1 MNLKFTYAKS
11 AFIIILICVFTSHLA
26 FSHNQPNEKR
36 NSSLKGK
43 IVENQSNKPLEFATI
58 SIYSTDSSKLVSGTI
73 SNKRGDFLL
82 EQLNAGSYYF
92 KVEYMGYSTYK
103 SNLFDI
109 KNGEIKELTNPVKLE
124 ISTKAISEV
133 KVEGNREFSK
143 VELGKTV
150 YNVSKSPV
158 ADGGTI
164 NEVLNTLPRLS
175 VDAEGA
181 IQFRGSS
188 DVKILIDGKISGL
201 LGMNPAEVLN
211 SMSAHDVDRVE
222 VISTSSARYDATGAG
237 GIINIIMKKDRV
249 KGFNG
254 SVAATVGTKD
264 KKSGGF
270 SGNYRTGKVNFFG
283 SYNYKDDWA
292 GRDYNVQREIKKED
306 VHTLLLE
313 NADVDFGNRYHI
325 GKLGLDYLINNN
337 NTLTF
342 SAKYQDVLQNWNGN
356 YDYTRTNVISS
367 AMPIVDYRT
376 SAVDL
381 DMNSWV
387 YNASYI
393 HKFAKKGETLSID
406 LAYTDNAAD
415 NSGNYAEYL
424 NIQSFGQDL
433 LFGSDVNATSLYSDY
448 YKTARKEAV
457 AQVDY
462 VLPVGDKGKFET
474 GYLYRNNEIDYKV
487 GSATDDFNYEENI
500 HGLYAMY
507 SGSKGKFAYELG
519 LRAEYSDINTNKEFK
534 DDYLDLF
541 PSVHLSYQISD
552 KKQWQLAYSRMI
564 YRPNSGMLNPFQNLR
579 DPENQRYGSQNIEAY
594 YNHNI
599 EMSMAFD
606 REKAS
611 YKTTLYVNYYKNL
624 INQYRFID
632 DETNESIVQF
642 GNFDSK
648 FFSVLEFEG
657 STKLNKWWSL
667 NGYVAGIYEE
677 TKPGEGYKFGTRD
690 MWEVTGKV
698 TSVMNFKKWFKLQA
712 SFRYQSE
719 ILVAQGKYQN
729 LYYVDLG
736 LSRKVLKG
744 RGRLSFTAND
754 IFNTFRFKVHTS
766 DPECYNKEIKYR
778 ETQIA
783 KLSFRYFFG
792 KRYRIMRAKPKKS
805 GMRHSENDI

>member
-1 MNLKFTYAKS
+1 MNLKFTYVKS
-11 AFIIILICVFTSHLA
+11 ALIIVLICIFTSHVA
-26 FSHNQPNEKR
+26 FSNNQSIEKG
-36 NSSLKGK
+36 SASLKGK
-43 IVENQSNKPLEFATI
+43 IVEKQSNKPLEFATI
-58 SIYSTDSSKLVSGTI
+58 SIYSTNNSELVKGTI
-73 SNKRGDFLL
+73 TNKRGDFLL

-92 KVEYMGYSTYK
+92 KVEYMGYTTYNSK
-103 SNLFDI
+103 QFDI
-109 KNGEIKELTNPVKLE
+109 KNGEKKSLPNPVKLE
-124 ISTKAISEV
+124 VDTKTISEV

-175 VDAEGA
+175 VDAEGT

-325 GKLGLDYLINNN
+325 GKLGLDYLINDN

-342 SAKYQDVLQNWNGN
+342 STKYQDVLQNWNGR
-356 YDYTRTNVISS
+356 YDYTRTNLVSS
-367 AMPIVDYRT
+367 AMPTVDYRL

-381 DMNSWV
+381 DLQSWV
-387 YNASYI
+387 YNASFM
-393 HKFAKKGETLSID
+393 HKFARKGETLSID

-415 NSGNYAEYL
+415 NSGNYWEHSYR
-424 NIQSFGQDL
+424 DL
-433 LFGSDVNATSLYSDY
+433 SIEEIIASEAVTKVSSDY

-487 GSATDDFNYEENI
+487 GSLADDFNYEENI

-541 PSVHLSYQISD
+541 PSVHLSYKFSD

-579 DPENQRYGSQNIEAY
+579 DPENQRLGAQDIEAY

-611 YKTTLYVNYYKNL
+611 YKTTLYVNYQKNL
-624 INQYRFID
+624 INQYRFIE
-632 DETNESIVQF
+632 DETNRSIVQY

-667 NGYVAGIYEE
+667 SGYIAGIYEE

-766 DPECYNKEIKYR
+766 DPEFYNKEIKYR

>member
-1 MNLKFTYAKS
+1 MNLRFTYAKS
-11 AFIIILICVFTSHLA
+11 AFIIILISIFSSYVA
-26 FSHNQPNEKR
+26 FSNNLSNEKGS
-36 NSSLKGK
+36 SSLKGK
-43 IVENQSNKPLEFATI
+43 IIENQSNKPLEFATI
-58 SIYSTDSSKLVSGTI
+58 SIYSSDSSKLVKGTI

-82 EQLNAGSYYF
+82 EKLSAGSYYF
-92 KVEYMGYSTYK
+92 KVEYMGYITYSSK
-103 SNLFDI
+103 MLDI
-109 KNGEIKELTNPVKLE
+109 KNGESKILTNPVKLK
-124 ISTKAISEV
+124 IDTKNISEV

-164 NEVLNTLPRLS
+164 NEVLNTLPKLS

-188 DVKILIDGKISGL
+188 NVKILINGKISGL
-201 LGMNPAEVLN
+201 LGINPAEVLN
-211 SMSAHDVDRVE
+211 GMSAHDVDRIE
-222 VISTSSARYDATGAG
+222 VISTSSAKYDATGAG
-237 GIINIIMKKDRV
+237 GIINIIMKKDRI

-292 GRDYNVQREIKKED
+292 GRDYHVQREIKKED
-306 VHTLLLE
+306 AHTLLLE

-325 GKLGLDYLINNN
+325 GKLGLDYLINDN

-342 SAKYQDVLQNWNGN
+342 SAKYQDVLQNWNGS
-356 YDYTRTNVISS
+356 YDYTRANVLSS

-387 YNASYI
+387 YNASYM

-415 NSGNYAEYL
+415 NAGNYAEYL
-424 NIQSFGQDL
+424 NIQNFAQDEIL
-433 LFGSDVNATSLYSDY
+433 ESTANITNLYSDF
-448 YKTARKEAV
+448 YKTTRKEAV

-462 VLPVGDKGKFET
+462 ELPVGDKGKFQT

-487 GSATDDFNYEENI
+487 GSVVYDFNYEENI

-507 SGSKGKFAYELG
+507 SDSKGKFAYELG

-541 PSVHLSYQISD
+541 PSIHLSYQISD

-579 DPENQRYGSQNIEAY
+579 DPENQRLGSQDMDAY
-594 YNHNI
+594 YNHNA
-599 EMSMAFD
+599 EMSMSFD

-632 DETNESIVQF
+632 DDNRSIVQF

-648 FFSVLEFEG
+648 FFSALEVEA

-667 NGYVAGIYEE
+667 SGYVAGIYEE
-677 TKPGEGYKFGTRD
+677 TKPGEGYKFGIRD
-690 MWEVTGKV
+690 MWEVEGKV
-698 TSVMNFKKWFKLQA
+698 TSIMNFKKWFKLQA

-744 RGRLSFTAND
+744 RGSLSFTAND
-754 IFNTFRFKVHTS
+754 IFNTFRFKIHTS
-766 DPECYNKEIKYR
+766 DPEFYNKEIKYR

-792 KRYRIMRAKPKKS
+792 KRYRIMRANPKKS